1 MLEKL
6 KNLENRFKELSDL
19 MIKPEILSD
28 QKRYIQISKEYKELE
43 KIIDKGQVYRSI
55 LSNISEA
62 KEIISNEKDK
72 EMLEIARIQLSESKE
87 ELSKFQE

>member
-6 KNLENRFKELSDL
+6 ENLENRFKELSDL

-43 KIIDKGQVYRSI
+43 KKS
-55 LSNISEA
+55 
-62 KEIISNEKDK
+62 
-72 EMLEIARIQLSESKE
+72 
-87 ELSKFQE
+87 

>member
-87 ELSKFQE
+87 EL

>member
-6 KNLENRFKELSDL
+6 ENLENRFKELSDL

-28 QKRYIQISKEYKELE
+28 QKQYIKLSKEYKELK
-43 KIIDKGQVYRSI
+43 KIIDKGQVYKSI

-62 KEIISNEKDK
+62 QEIISNEKDK

-87 ELSKFQE
+87 ELPKI